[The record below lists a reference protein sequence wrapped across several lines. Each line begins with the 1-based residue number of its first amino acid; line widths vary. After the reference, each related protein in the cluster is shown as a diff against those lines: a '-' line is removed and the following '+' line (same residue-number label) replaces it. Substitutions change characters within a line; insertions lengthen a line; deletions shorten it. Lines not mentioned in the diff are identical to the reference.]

1 MHQKNVT
8 FELKVAKFPISA
20 KTRRSLTPCE
30 APSGEDGP
38 NDDELD
44 EEFSQNHEFRGVSKR
59 LQTNV

>member
-8 FELKVAKFPISA
+8 CELKIVKFPISDKA
-20 KTRRSLTPCE
+20 CRSLTLCE
-30 APSGEDGP
+30 APSWEDGR

-44 EEFSQNHEFRGVSKR
+44 EEFPQNQEFRGVSKR

>member
-8 FELKVAKFPISA
+8 CELKVAKFPISD

-30 APSGEDGP
+30 APSCEDGRD
-38 NDDELD
+38 DDELD

>member
-8 FELKVAKFPISA
+8 FELKVAKFAISD
-20 KTRRSLTPCE
+20 KTRRSLTRCE
-30 APSGEDGP
+30 APSDEDGP